1 MNAALRQLYFG
12 DGQFY
17 ELSPDDD
24 FQFDFD
30 DSLFDAAARE
40 ILDNGGYTPDYLT
53 TPTGSALI
61 NETNRAFTDAISK
74 GLGEQP
80 DPAVAAA
87 LRENAFIF
95 SGFKTHAELEQVAQL
110 LTDENGNIR
119 PFNEFL
125 NDVQKLNKDYNH
137 TYLRTEYNQAVQAA
151 QMASKWADFERDKDF
166 INLQYRTA
174 NDERVRASHRIL
186 HGVTLPVDDKFWQQ
200 YTPPNGWGCRCTV
213 VAVPKDDA
221 DYPVKDVHGSTIDG
235 KEVFPTPAYEIFK
248 TNTAKDR
255 KVFPDKHPYL
265 PKSCATCP
273 LNTEKTLSRKDV
285 KRDCSICDTRKKH
298 FEWKGK
304 GEWSNMT
311 PAPKFVMDEEKY
323 KELTKHYD
331 TRVSLKEIQKTS
343 FEKFDAV
350 RLLQI
355 IDDGVKYIA
364 DEKLIKAWNKTKRS
378 IVKTQE
384 GKIELLISA
393 NGFRLFIDFE
403 PCKDAVTNR
412 FIDIEPKKRGMGSVI
427 SLELLKQYQTMG
439 ITKVMVCSTLQAGG
453 YTWARTGYY
462 AVNREEAENV
472 IQTWFQGKDV
482 EDAMCIVDRYYTKG
496 KTSDHEPFPMQK
508 IALKK
513 YQPYLVG
520 SSWNAVLNPQ
530 NHQCKGMIRYLRRKL
545 KEIEKRKYNEPNA
558 IPSPEA

>member
-1 MNAALRQLYFG
+1 LNAALRQLYFG

-17 ELSPDDD
+17 ELSPDDDD

-110 LTDENGNIR
+110 ITDENGNIR

-125 NDVQKLNKDYNH
+125 NDVKQINQEYNH
-137 TYLRTEYNQAVQAA
+137 RYLRTEYNQAVQSA
-151 QMASKWADFERDKDF
+151 QMASKWADFERDKEH

-174 NDERVRASHRIL
+174 NDERVRASHRVL
-186 HGVTLPVDDKFWQQ
+186 HGVTLPVDDEFWRH
-200 YTPPNGWGCRCTV
+200 YFPPNGWGCRCTV

-265 PKSCATCP
+265 PKGCGNCKYKGSVGLAWQPNRIWCRACDAIRKCYQER
-273 LNTEKTLSRKDV
+273 EKENAPTLRKPTVAEKQAIYSKPISEQFTKDGDILIHELRDKNAMDYERVSNAAKLLASEGRVLVMPEIHRSESAVRQRFGLPDKSNPDLKVGNEWVDV
-285 KRDCSICDTRKKH
+285 KSPFSVEAISDNACAAQKQNAIACITDDMCVLKVDDLKDYARKVLYSQGYH
-298 FEWKGK
+298 
-304 GEWSNMT
+304 
-311 PAPKFVMDEEKY
+311 
-323 KELTKHYD
+323 
-331 TRVSLKEIQKTS
+331 
-343 FEKFDAV
+343 
-350 RLLQI
+350 
-355 IDDGVKYIA
+355 
-364 DEKLIKAWNKTKRS
+364 
-378 IVKTQE
+378 
-384 GKIELLISA
+384 
-393 NGFRLFIDFE
+393 
-403 PCKDAVTNR
+403 KD
-412 FIDIEPKKRGMGSVI
+412 
-427 SLELLKQYQTMG
+427 
-439 ITKVMVCSTLQAGG
+439 KV
-453 YTWARTGYY
+453 Y
-462 AVNREEAENV
+462 
-472 IQTWFQGKDV
+472 F
-482 EDAMCIVDRYYTKG
+482 IVDGELY
-496 KTSDHEPFPMQK
+496 
-508 IALKK
+508 
-513 YQPYLVG
+513 
-520 SSWNAVLNPQ
+520 
-530 NHQCKGMIRYLRRKL
+530 
-545 KEIEKRKYNEPNA
+545 KYNRQDLK
-558 IPSPEA
+558 

>member
-1 MNAALRQLYFG
+1 MNTALRQLYFG

-17 ELSPDDD
+17 ELSPDDDD

-110 LTDENGNIR
+110 ITDENGNIR

-248 TNTAKDR
+248 TNTAKDK

-265 PKSCATCP
+265 PKGCGNCNRKENLSHPNAVVWLGYDPNSVQCQVCNACRVIYNNRTNKRLDSQTKQQIRVSATQYP
-273 LNTEKTLSRKDV
+273 D
-285 KRDCSICDTRKKH
+285 KH
-298 FEWKGK
+298 FPLVTQGNDTFREMQIPIDGLKLK
-304 GEWSNMT
+304 VRKTFFTETISKSIRHRNFSRT
-311 PAPKFVMDEEKY
+311 MDY
-323 KELTKHYD
+323 LTN
-331 TRVSLKEIQKTS
+331 
-343 FEKFDAV
+343 FDKWMGNA
-350 RLLQI
+350 
-355 IDDGVKYIA
+355 
-364 DEKLIKAWNKTKRS
+364 T
-378 IVKTQE
+378 
-384 GKIELLISA
+384 
-393 NGFRLFIDFE
+393 FI
-403 PCKDAVTNR
+403 R
-412 FIDIEPKKRGMGSVI
+412 IEP
-427 SLELLKQYQTMG
+427 G
-439 ITKVMVCSTLQAGG
+439 IHHDCEFIVYEASWDGKTIEFKVMVTNVGNLV
-453 YTWARTGYY
+453 YTMR
-462 AVNREEAENV
+462 
-472 IQTWFQGKDV
+472 IK
-482 EDAMCIVDRYYTKG
+482 
-496 KTSDHEPFPMQK
+496 
-508 IALKK
+508 
-513 YQPYLVG
+513 
-520 SSWNAVLNPQ
+520 
-530 NHQCKGMIRYLRRKL
+530 
-545 KEIEKRKYNEPNA
+545 
-558 IPSPEA
+558 

>member
-137 TYLRTEYNQAVQAA
+137 TYLRTEYNQAVQSA
-151 QMASKWADFERDKDF
+151 QMASKWADFERDKAH

-248 TNTAKDR
+248 TNTAKD
-255 KVFPDKHPYL
+255 KKLFPDKHPYL
-265 PKSCATCP
+265 PKGCGNCGKTLLAYNPNSIKCKACGVIKRLLKKEQCKKQKDYETILKPLRDFNADSDKIGFRKHKKNEEKNVKQQGAFSASTKNYYTGKLYMGADDIESLMYHCHNGLEVEAVTNIHNILPTIKNGKKQP
-273 LNTEKTLSRKDV
+273 LNKKRPNYRQKVNKGYLYFVRYEVEYRGVAFVLKCKVLKDA
-285 KRDCSICDTRKKH
+285 
-298 FEWKGK
+298 KGK
-304 GEWSNMT
+304 ITEF
-311 PAPKFVMDEEKY
+311 PY
-323 KELTKHYD
+323 
-331 TRVSLKEIQKTS
+331 SLKE
-343 FEKFDAV
+343 
-350 RLLQI
+350 
-355 IDDGVKYIA
+355 
-364 DEKLIKAWNKTKRS
+364 
-378 IVKTQE
+378 
-384 GKIELLISA
+384 
-393 NGFRLFIDFE
+393 
-403 PCKDAVTNR
+403 
-412 FIDIEPKKRGMGSVI
+412 
-427 SLELLKQYQTMG
+427 
-439 ITKVMVCSTLQAGG
+439 
-453 YTWARTGYY
+453 
-462 AVNREEAENV
+462 
-472 IQTWFQGKDV
+472 
-482 EDAMCIVDRYYTKG
+482 ED
-496 KTSDHEPFPMQK
+496 
-508 IALKK
+508 
-513 YQPYLVG
+513 
-520 SSWNAVLNPQ
+520 
-530 NHQCKGMIRYLRRKL
+530 
-545 KEIEKRKYNEPNA
+545 
-558 IPSPEA
+558 

>member
-119 PFNEFL
+119 PFNDFL

-213 VAVPKDDA
+213 VAVPKDDP
-221 DYPVKDVHGSTIDG
+221 DHPIKDVHGSTIDG

-248 TNTAKDR
+248 TNTAKD
-255 KVFPDKHPYL
+255 KKLFPDKHPYL

-273 LNTEKTLSRKDV
+273 LNTASTLSRKDV
-285 KRDCSICDTRKKH
+285 KRDCAICDTRKKY
-298 FEWKGK
+298 FEIGKKIYPNDWHVILPENKKGGYLVVQDGHGADEREQNIK
-304 GEWSNMT
+304 SAT
-311 PAPKFVMDEEKY
+311 PLVSDGYRVELRKQETTIENGRKHKIKSHDAFVNDEKWEFKYTEKY
-323 KELTKHYD
+323 ENLAKSIGTKA
-331 TRVSLKEIQKTS
+331 RQ
-343 FEKFDAV
+343 AV
-350 RLLQI
+350 EQGADVLLV
-355 IDDGVKYIA
+355 D
-364 DEKLIKAWNKTKRS
+364 
-378 IVKTQE
+378 IVKTNQY
-384 GKIELLISA
+384 GKNLVILGVKNAFKYNMQLQKVCVMIESNTFYI
-393 NGFRLFIDFE
+393 
-403 PCKDAVTNR
+403 
-412 FIDIEPKKRGMGSVI
+412 
-427 SLELLKQYQTMG
+427 
-439 ITKVMVCSTLQAGG
+439 
-453 YTWARTGYY
+453 
-462 AVNREEAENV
+462 VNRNDFRDGTY
-472 IQTWFQGKDV
+472 ID
-482 EDAMCIVDRYYTKG
+482 
-496 KTSDHEPFPMQK
+496 K
-508 IALKK
+508 IKK
-513 YQPYLVG
+513 WLTD
-520 SSWNAVLNPQ
+520 
-530 NHQCKGMIRYLRRKL
+530 
-545 KEIEKRKYNEPNA
+545 
-558 IPSPEA
+558 